1 MKKTG
6 RLGAAYFCRH
16 NDGTRNDP
24 RNLLGTIAS
33 QLCDCN
39 SEYSSR
45 MGGEDGV
52 KMFLANRSLG
62 VQELCT
68 KLLEEP
74 LSKCSTL
81 QRKLV
86 VIDALD
92 ETEYK
97 SREDFICLIKERFP
111 RFPKRLVFFI
121 TSRPEDMLQSRLE
134 KYNPCV
140 RICAGNSEQ
149 RSLYWEHEQDIQRFL
164 ESRVDFSRLSYSAED
179 VTKLCNGLFLH
190 AFYIAKELNG
200 LLLLGKIG
208 KLSVLLPGDM
218 DDFFQKN
225 LQRVHDKVG
234 TDLYSKLLGCIITA
248 PSPLPVSFIS
258 FVLCR
263 EMSDLDEQE
272 VIDAVSQFVVMQK
285 TVTFLHNLI
294 PAWLTNKRKA
304 KKLYIDKKCA
314 SEYLRNI
321 FKEILS
327 AVVNNVKAR
336 PVVSELRAFVVHFG
350 GRFLC
355 QHGEKDSLKLVFSC
369 FTSYHF
375 LEERIRSGRMGIYH
389 LLKDLQLAASSLG
402 VEEEHEKF
410 ILQET
415 SLAIEGDVHVLV
427 ESPHLLRSTIRN
439 ASDVVQESV
448 LIAQLSAA
456 CLRVEWQVC
465 DYSVQEIISECSC
478 FATAS
483 DKKTVAVAR
492 GRTLLFVDV
501 SQLQIV
507 GGPFEISQ
515 DTVARIVYLEFYSDD
530 KFVFFGRLDKWF
542 SVERGCVE
550 DFPQFSA
557 TGDVHYQ
564 WGFIIPNSQYIVV
577 ERNLLPFPLLY
588 KHRCI
593 RELLALWA
601 LREIGECQEEMRTC
615 SFYDAFFK
623 AHKDTTFVRMGRQ
636 TRCLL
641 EFLGVN
647 PKLYEGHKTFSPDD
661 PICYYCCRLK
671 EITTANQNSC
681 LASVRHLIIELYP
694 ILYRY
699 QVWNLQTGRCLLEDV
714 FQKEVELNSFT
725 YFCHLTTAFDD
736 WKIAMKYSVVDR
748 SVSVCKISVTTALSG
763 LRLELD
769 PMLYLGKL
777 KMRVGQLSRELGFSF
792 QDVETELQIVQWM
805 RQMRFEVLK
814 KKEERRY
821 WETAREL
828 DELIKMSQ
836 NLTRE
841 GEIMSKVIPSRHPN
855 YPSLLDYFS
864 KSDCP
869 TRLPKRFQI
878 HFGRDG
884 AFSLSPGQKWIVTGC
899 PNIFTMKEGIE
910 VKEFRGSKVYKISEC
925 EKFTFTNDELFLI
938 YTPKGSSLHAFS
950 LQKDIGYTS
959 VSGRDLVSLTTKGQ
973 FGYLFRSRF
982 GDKAVFLTNIS
993 SPFKFFPRVHV
1004 KKPGLERFIAVRF
1017 ISSDTVLAVA
1027 SDSTFTLWK
1036 LTEDKIYATFES
1048 VPERYLKTAGAA
1060 ERPLVTKKCV
1070 FSLDGELIAFQQ
1082 ETRID
1087 LHCAS
1092 ESSGFHC
1099 TVFEAESGVTDAC
1112 LKFSADGS
1120 LLLICML
1127 ENLKRPLFYLWD
1139 VRKQVMCDSFKSPGL
1154 PTVDCFCLSSDA
1166 GKLVLCGG
1174 YYEIEIWEF
1183 NKHPCRLLKTLEV
1196 ERFYKSVRFSQC
1208 TVSLDNELLVC
1219 CIGNLIYLYS
1229 LSVANVHSSRRI
1241 LQGHLGKIEFCR
1253 FLKVNRYLISY
1264 AVDGMVFLWDL
1275 TESKAI
1281 AFTRI
1286 KQGEEK
1292 IASMALSP
1300 EEDRL
1305 VCFFTSDRVCII
1317 KLCKLESALSSMTK
1331 AKVGT
1336 TKTTLQPTKGMPST
1350 ASIPTSSFEDYKSET
1365 SVNSDLEDDF
1375 YDIPEDYF
1383 CESDESDC

>member
-1 MKKTG
+1 MYAEIADCEADITFFAGRYHKDTRQWLFEDFDKWFSDPVDSRAYVLLGDAGVGKSVIAGALAQRLKKTG

-24 RNLLGTIAS
+24 RNLLGTIAC

-39 SEYSSR
+39 SEYRSR

-52 KMFLANRSLG
+52 KMFLANSNLG

-74 LSKCSTL
+74 LSKCSPF

-86 VIDALD
+86 IIDALD

-97 SREDFICLIKERFP
+97 SRKDFICLIKERFP
-111 RFPKRLVFFI
+111 RLPEWLVFFI
-121 TSRPEDMLQSRLE
+121 TSRPEDMLQSRLA

-164 ESRVDFSRLSYSAED
+164 ESRLDFSRLPYSAED

-200 LLLLGKIG
+200 LLRLGKIG

-225 LQRVHDKVG
+225 LHRVHDKVG
-234 TDLYSKLLGCIITA
+234 ADLYSKLLGCIITA

-258 FVLCR
+258 FVLCS

-314 SEYLRNI
+314 SEYLISI

-327 AVVNNVKAR
+327 AVVNNVEAR
-336 PVVSELRAFVVHFG
+336 PVVSELRAFVVRFG
-350 GRFLC
+350 VRFLC

-369 FTSYHF
+369 LTSYFF

-389 LLKDLQLAASSLG
+389 LLKDLQLAVSSLG
-402 VEEEHEKF
+402 VEKEHEKF
-410 ILQET
+410 ILQEI

-483 DKKTVAVAR
+483 DKKTVAMAC
-492 GRTLLFVDV
+492 GRSLLFVDV

-507 GGPFEISQ
+507 GGPFEISH
-515 DTVARIVYLEFYSDD
+515 DTVARIVNLEFYLDD
-530 KFVFFGRLDKWF
+530 KFVFFGRHDKWF

-550 DFPQFSA
+550 DFPPPCPES
-557 TGDVHYQ
+557 
-564 WGFIIPNSQYIVV
+564 
-577 ERNLLPFPLLY
+577 
-588 KHRCI
+588 
-593 RELLALWA
+593 
-601 LREIGECQEEMRTC
+601 
-615 SFYDAFFK
+615 
-623 AHKDTTFVRMGRQ
+623 
-636 TRCLL
+636 
-641 EFLGVN
+641 
-647 PKLYEGHKTFSPDD
+647 
-661 PICYYCCRLK
+661 
-671 EITTANQNSC
+671 
-681 LASVRHLIIELYP
+681 LISLI
-694 ILYRY
+694 
-699 QVWNLQTGRCLLEDV
+699 D
-714 FQKEVELNSFT
+714 
-725 YFCHLTTAFDD
+725 
-736 WKIAMKYSVVDR
+736 YS
-748 SVSVCKISVTTALSG
+748 
-763 LRLELD
+763 
-769 PMLYLGKL
+769 
-777 KMRVGQLSRELGFSF
+777 
-792 QDVETELQIVQWM
+792 
-805 RQMRFEVLK
+805 
-814 KKEERRY
+814 
-821 WETAREL
+821 
-828 DELIKMSQ
+828 
-836 NLTRE
+836 
-841 GEIMSKVIPSRHPN
+841 
-855 YPSLLDYFS
+855 S
-864 KSDCP
+864 KSD
-869 TRLPKRFQI
+869 RLMRK
-878 HFGRDG
+878 DG
-884 AFSLSPGQKWIVTGC
+884 AFGLSPGQKWMVTHY
-899 PNIFTMKEGIE
+899 FYYDKKGIR
-910 VKEFRGSKVYKISEC
+910 VKKFGGGKMYEIKEC
-925 EKFTFTNDELFLI
+925 ERFTFTNDDLFLI
-938 YTPKGSSLHAFS
+938 YTLPDSGSLHALS
-950 LQKDIGYTS
+950 LQNDIDYTS
-959 VSGRDLVSLTTKGQ
+959 LSGRDLVSLTTKGQ

-982 GDKAVFLTNIS
+982 GDKAVFLTDIC
-993 SPFKFFPRVHV
+993 SPFKSFPRLHV
-1004 KKPGLERFIAVRF
+1004 TKPGLDRFIAVSF
-1017 ISSDTVLAVA
+1017 ISSDTVLAVT

-1048 VPERYLKTAGAA
+1048 IPEWYLKSSGAA
-1060 ERPLVTKKCV
+1060 ERPFVTKKCV
-1070 FSLDGELIAFQQ
+1070 FSLDGKLIAFQQ

-1112 LKFSADGS
+1112 VKFSADGG
-1120 LLLICML
+1120 LLLICIL
-1127 ENLKRPLFYLWD
+1127 ENLKRPLFYVWD
-1139 VRKQVMCDSFKSPGL
+1139 VRKQVMCDSFKSPGI

-1166 GKLVLCGG
+1166 DKLVLCGG

-1183 NKHPCRLLKTLEV
+1183 NKHPCRLLRTLEV

-1229 LSVANVHSSRRI
+1229 LSVANVHSSRQI
-1241 LQGHLGKIEFCR
+1241 LRGHLGKIEFCR

-1331 AKVGT
+1331 GKVGT
-1336 TKTTLQPTKGMPST
+1336 TKTTVQPTKRMPST
-1350 ASIPTSSFEDYKSET
+1350 ANIPTSSFEDYKSET
-1365 SVNSDLEDDF
+1365 SVNSDLEEDF

-1383 CESDESDC
+1383 FESDESN

>member
-6 RLGAAYFCRH
+6 RLAAAYFCRH

-24 RNLLGTIAS
+24 RNLLGTIAC

-52 KMFLANRSLG
+52 KMFLANSSLG

-74 LSKCSTL
+74 LSKCSPF

-97 SREDFICLIKERFP
+97 SREDFICLIKDRFP
-111 RFPKRLVFFI
+111 RFPKQLVFFI

-149 RSLYWEHEQDIQRFL
+149 RSVYWEHEQDIQRFL
-164 ESRVDFSRLSYSAED
+164 ESRVDFSRLPYSAED
-179 VTKLCNGLFLH
+179 VTKQCNGLFLH

-200 LLLLGKIG
+200 LLRLGKIG
-208 KLSVLLPGDM
+208 KLSVLLPGDL

-225 LQRVHDKVG
+225 LQRVHGKVG
-234 TDLYSKLLGCIITA
+234 ADLYRKLLGCIITA
-248 PSPLPVSFIS
+248 PFPLPVSFIS
-258 FVLCR
+258 FVLCS

-314 SEYLRNI
+314 SEYLRGI

-327 AVVNNVKAR
+327 AVVNNVEAR

-350 GRFLC
+350 VRFLC
-355 QHGEKDSLKLVFSC
+355 QRGEKDSLKLVFSC
-369 FTSYHF
+369 LTSYHF

-389 LLKDLQLAASSLG
+389 LLKDLQLSASSLG
-402 VEEEHEKF
+402 VEKEHEKF
-410 ILQET
+410 ILQEI

-427 ESPHLLRSTIRN
+427 ENPHLLRSTIRN

-456 CLRVEWQVC
+456 CLRVEWQVS
-465 DYSVQEIISECSC
+465 DYSVREIISECSC

-483 DKKTVAVAR
+483 DKKTVAVAC
-492 GRTLLFVDV
+492 GRSLLFVDV
-501 SQLQIV
+501 SQLLIV

-515 DTVARIVYLEFYSDD
+515 DTIARIVNLEFYSHDS
-530 KFVFFGRLDKWF
+530 KFVFFGRMDKWF

-550 DFPQFSA
+550 DVPQYLA
-557 TGDVHYQ
+557 TREVH
-564 WGFIIPNSQYIVV
+564 
-577 ERNLLPFPLLY
+577 
-588 KHRCI
+588 
-593 RELLALWA
+593 
-601 LREIGECQEEMRTC
+601 
-615 SFYDAFFK
+615 
-623 AHKDTTFVRMGRQ
+623 
-636 TRCLL
+636 
-641 EFLGVN
+641 
-647 PKLYEGHKTFSPDD
+647 
-661 PICYYCCRLK
+661 
-671 EITTANQNSC
+671 
-681 LASVRHLIIELYP
+681 
-694 ILYRY
+694 
-699 QVWNLQTGRCLLEDV
+699 
-714 FQKEVELNSFT
+714 
-725 YFCHLTTAFDD
+725 
-736 WKIAMKYSVVDR
+736 
-748 SVSVCKISVTTALSG
+748 
-763 LRLELD
+763 
-769 PMLYLGKL
+769 YLGK
-777 KMRVGQLSRELGFSF
+777 RVEQHSRKLGFF
-792 QDVETELQIVQWM
+792 QWM
-805 RQMRFEVLK
+805 RDMRFWIQK
-814 KKEERRY
+814 KKEERPSHEFPISLMDY
-821 WETAREL
+821 LNEC
-828 DELIKMSQ
+828 DC
-836 NLTRE
+836 LTR
-841 GEIMSKVIPSRHPN
+841 K
-855 YPSLLDYFS
+855 
-864 KSDCP
+864 
-869 TRLPKRFQI
+869 
-878 HFGRDG
+878 DG
-884 AFSLSPGQKWIVTGC
+884 AFGLSPGQKWIVTHY
-899 PNIFTMKEGIE
+899 PHYDKKGIK
-910 VKEFRGSKVYKISEC
+910 VREFRGTKVYKINEC
-925 EKFTFTNDELFLI
+925 ESFTFTNDDLFLV
-938 YTPKGSSLHAFS
+938 YTLPDSGSLHGLS
-950 LQKDIGYTS
+950 LQKDIDYTS
-959 VSGRDLVSLTTKGQ
+959 VSGRDLVSLTSKGQ

-982 GDKAVFLTNIS
+982 EDKA
-993 SPFKFFPRVHV
+993 
-1004 KKPGLERFIAVRF
+1004 GLDRFIAVSF
-1017 ISSDTVLAVA
+1017 ISSDTVLAVT
-1027 SDSTFTLWK
+1027 SDSKFTLWK
-1036 LTEDKIYATFES
+1036 LTEGKICIYAAFES
-1048 VPERYLKTAGAA
+1048 VPERYLKSAGAA

-1070 FSLDGELIAFQQ
+1070 FSLDRKLIAFQQ

-1112 LKFSADGS
+1112 VKFSADGS
-1120 LLLICML
+1120 LLMICIL
-1127 ENLKRPLFYLWD
+1127 ENLKRPLFYVWD

-1166 GKLVLCGG
+1166 DKLVLCGG

-1208 TVSLDNELLVC
+1208 TVSVDNELLVC

-1305 VCFFTSDRVCII
+1305 VCFFNSDQVCVI

-1331 AKVGT
+1331 GKVGT
-1336 TKTTLQPTKGMPST
+1336 TKPTLQPTKRMPST
-1350 ASIPTSSFEDYKSET
+1350 TSIPTSSLEDYKSET
-1365 SVNSDLEDDF
+1365 SINSDLEEDF

-1383 CESDESDC
+1383 CESDESD